1 MYNHLNHQQDALY
14 LANKETLQQIH
25 NQSQMNQH
33 INEQNNRLQQEILD
47 EELKNQKFEERLAKE
62 RAKTA
67 EIAAENQSLEGDKE
81 GSDTEVK
88 TQKRFGNFG
97 DKWKEDPLE
106 KFQKFD
112 GSNFMN
118 PNKKKNEPARKGWG
132 ENELKLEIKSRDPLV
147 NQFAPTDNENQNNT
161 GHDMA
166 TTEMIN
172 NRMYGAAKERAK
184 KWTVG
189 YGTRFS

>member
-67 EIAAENQSLEGDKE
+67 EISASNQSLEGDKE
-81 GSDTEVK
+81 GADTKVEA
-88 TQKRFGNFG
+88 QKRFGNFG

-106 KFQKFD
+106 KFQKF
-112 GSNFMN
+112 
-118 PNKKKNEPARKGWG
+118 
-132 ENELKLEIKSRDPLV
+132 
-147 NQFAPTDNENQNNT
+147 
-161 GHDMA
+161 
-166 TTEMIN
+166 
-172 NRMYGAAKERAK
+172 
-184 KWTVG
+184 
-189 YGTRFS
+189 